1 MELLHSL
8 LLLLMPVLNGVS
20 GLWVVCCD
28 VAVGSG
34 GDPDAETGA
43 RLTCHMLLRL
53 FQMMNTMPTCS
64 SDAKRGSVFVRSSC
78 DRHLLEAA
86 HKRINVGA
94 VVAVLKAILMLGMTG
109 CMSYSGSCKV
119 NRYLLVYLSLSSM
132 YTFQP
137 IALDN
142 LRVYSHSTLSFISE
156 LGHQMLLLVPAFFC
170 CHSAH

>member
-1 MELLHSL
+1 MSAAVTAGASTEA
-8 LLLLMPVLNGVS
+8 MMGVTF
-20 GLWVVCCD
+20 LRTVCRN

-94 VVAVLKAILMLGMTG
+94 VVAVLKAILMLGMLA
-109 CMSYSGSCKV
+109 CVSHNSSCKV
-119 NRYLLVYLSLSSM
+119 YCSLK
-132 YTFQP
+132 FNFN
-137 IALDN
+137 I
-142 LRVYSHSTLSFISE
+142 VHSVSDCDWKT
-156 LGHQMLLLVPAFFC
+156 
-170 CHSAH
+170 